1 MSDLSTLSRKGLTKS
16 RRVGRGGKRGKTS
29 GRGGKGQTARAGN
42 KRRPEWRDI
51 IKKLPKRRGYGR
63 NRSRTVRP
71 KVAVA
76 VITLE
81 ALDRSFQDGD
91 KVTVRSLLEKGLLR
105 RVSGAIPPMKILARG
120 TISKKLTVMKGV
132 AVSLDAKAAVEK
144 AGGSFE

>member
-1 MSDLSTLSRKGLTKS
+1 MDLTTLSRRGLTQA

-51 IKKLPKRRGYGR
+51 IKKLPKRRGYGI

-71 KVAVA
+71 RTPAAVL
-76 VITLE
+76 TLE
-81 ALDRSFQDGD
+81 ALDRSFQNGD
-91 KVTVRSLLEKGLLR
+91 KVTVRALIEKGLLR

-120 TISKKLTVMKGV
+120 ALTKKLTIMKGV
-132 AVSLDAKAAVEK
+132 AVSKDARTLVEQ
-144 AGGSFE
+144 AGGTFE